1 VIFSVPKIVNHD
13 QKRKVIAEAA
23 WKIIESD
30 GIEKASI
37 RRVAAEAGMSP
48 GALRHY
54 FSTKDEMLIFIMDY
68 FFDIGKKRSDDKEWS
83 KDPLQAVEEILLELV
98 PIDEEK
104 KIEASVWWIFA
115 LRSLTSEVLKEKKEE
130 LTNGTYEL
138 ANSLLEIL
146 ALKGI
151 LLDSI
156 DKELEKSRLAAFIE
170 GLSVHA
176 LLRPDVYTPEKVK
189 EVIRYH
195 LETLCDKGNI
205 K

>member
-1 VIFSVPKIVNHD
+1 
-13 QKRKVIAEAA
+13 
-23 WKIIESD
+23 
-30 GIEKASI
+30 
-37 RRVAAEAGMSP
+37 MSP

-68 FFDIGKKRSDDKEWS
+68 FFDIGKKLSDNKELS

-104 KIEASVWWIFA
+104 KIETNVWLIFA

-138 ANSLLEIL
+138 ANSILEIL
-146 ALKGI
+146 ALKG
-151 LLDSI
+151 LLLESI
-156 DKELEKSRLAAFIE
+156 DVELEKSRLAAFIE
-170 GLSVHA
+170 GLSVHV

-195 LETLCDKGNI
+195 LETLCIKGNVN
-205 K
+205 